1 MSTARAAHSRQKVLY
16 ANLYLFSEI
25 VLGAGW
31 VCVVCR
37 ASALFV
43 YAWHVLFYTKLI
55 EQEIKDEVSE
65 D

>member
-1 MSTARAAHSRQKVLY
+1 MY
-16 ANLYLFSEI
+16 ANLYLFSVI
-25 VLGAGW
+25 VLGAIVEF
-31 VCVVCR
+31 VCLLYAC